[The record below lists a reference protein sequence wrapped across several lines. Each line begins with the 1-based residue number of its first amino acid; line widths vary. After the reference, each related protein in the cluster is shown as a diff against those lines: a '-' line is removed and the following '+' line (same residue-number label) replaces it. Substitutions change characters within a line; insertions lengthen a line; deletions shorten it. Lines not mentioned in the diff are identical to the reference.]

1 MTTNDT
7 YEAGLIA
14 AMHALDAL
22 CDTYA
27 TEAKAHNMENVGE
40 DDYDPDLDTRLTY
53 RYTGVVDAYGLIA
66 GMVSDYR
73 YRKASA

>member
-1 MTTNDT
+1 MSKTNDT
-7 YEAGLIA
+7 FEAGLIS

-22 CDTYA
+22 SDTYA
-27 TEAKAHNMENVGE
+27 VEAKAVNSRVGE